1 MSLQLTP
8 YILMN
13 GEAKKAIEYYREALG
28 AEVIFQQ
35 TIGEGQEDEAAK
47 FHEHE
52 LDFVAHAVLKIGE
65 TTIMIADIIP
75 ELPFQNGNQLSIC
88 VTASEVSEAKRLYE
102 KLREQGKV
110 VIELEKT
117 YFSPAYGMVIDPFGV
132 TFQIFAART

>member
-8 YILMN
+8 YILMD
-13 GEAKKAIEYYREALG
+13 GKAKQAIEYYREALG
-28 AEVIFQQ
+28 AEVVFQQ
-35 TIGEGQEDEAAK
+35 TIGEGPEDEAAK
-47 FHEHE
+47 FEEHE
-52 LDFVAHAVLKIGE
+52 LNFIAHAVLKIGE
-65 TTIMIADIIP
+65 TSIMIADIIP

-88 VTASEVSEAKRLYE
+88 VTVSEVSEAKRLYE